1 MNFEFWMCLLG
12 ANTFYEK
19 NKLFDDCLTYCVN
32 YQYLRTTSTSYTI
45 FKDLEKIK
53 KIAFSEGIF
62 FFEILMNVPNVR
74 KKI

>member
-12 ANTFYEK
+12 VNTFYEK

-32 YQYLRTTSTSYTI
+32 YQYLRTKGTSYTI
-45 FKDLEKIK
+45 FKDLKKIK
-53 KIAFSEGIF
+53 KIAFSDGIL